1 MRILVTGAN
10 GQLGWELSRRGGQAG
25 LDIVSLNSAA
35 LDITD
40 QTSIRRTIE
49 RHNLNL
55 VINAAAYTGVDQAES
70 EPELAFAVNRD
81 GPAYLASACTELGI
95 PLVHISTDYVF
106 DGEKEGPYKETD
118 PVSPLSIYGK
128 SKAAGETE
136 VRERLDQHVILRTAW
151 LYGVHGHNF
160 VKTMLQL
167 GKERDL
173 IQVVADQYGSPTYA
187 ADLGDTILRIVLKA
201 KADGQINWGT
211 YHYCGKGMTTWHG
224 FAQAIFDLAGTH
236 TSLRVKKIKPIS
248 TTDYPTPAKRPAN
261 SVLDCSL
268 VERTFDVHPKPWR
281 ESLARMIEMMFSVE
295 KSNNS

>member
-81 GPAYLASACTELGI
+81 GPAYLASACTEAGI
-95 PLVHISTDYVF
+95 PLVQMSTDYVF
-106 DGEKEGPYKETD
+106 DGEKEGSYQETD

-128 SKAAGETE
+128 SKAAGEME
-136 VRERLDQHVILRTAW
+136 VRQRLDQHVILRTAW
-151 LYGVHGHNF
+151 LYGAHGHSF

-167 GKERDL
+167 GQERDS
-173 IQVVADQYGSPTYA
+173 IQVVADQYGCPTYA
-187 ADLGDTILRIVLKA
+187 ADLADAILRIVVKA
-201 KADGQINWGT
+201 REDGQITWGT

-224 FAQAIFDLAGTH
+224 FAQAIFDLAGRLH
-236 TSLRVKKIKPIS
+236 S
-248 TTDYPTPAKRPAN
+248 
-261 SVLDCSL
+261 
-268 VERTFDVHPKPWR
+268 E
-281 ESLARMIEMMFSVE
+281 
-295 KSNNS
+295 